1 MNTPETIKYVQEI
14 GALGGTLTLEY
25 DSGEIT
31 LTGDDLIRAAADYE
45 LGDPFTIVPDSEEV
59 PWELSEDDG
68 WTPYVPGDFAKF
80 VTAGVLLT
88 GFAFVLA
95 LLT

>member
-1 MNTPETIKYVQEI
+1 MNTPETIKYVRDI

-31 LTGDDLIRAAADYE
+31 LTGDDLIRAAADYDMS
-45 LGDPFTIVPDSEEV
+45 DPFTIDAEPDEV

-68 WTPYVPGDFAKF
+68 WTPYVPGDFAK
-80 VTAGVLLT
+80 VATAVFLATSFLTLGLFLL
-88 GFAFVLA
+88 
-95 LLT
+95 